1 MGALGH
7 PSQEPSVLSPAEVGD
22 IRVSVLGHC
31 APCHPTSTR
40 NKCTFE
46 RADARQPSL
55 SGAQRRAP
63 APVQALGDGCD
74 AGTSPTD
81 LSGTLQSLISCF
93 PNGLGEKVCPC
104 ALYNTCGASNHSK
117 EAGEVWHR
125 SPRCRSISW
134 VLPYPWLWLSPPCHD
149 PAGSATTR
157 SPASPLLRGGATRSS
172 LPHHPPSSSPSTAE
186 AHPSTVPASGTP
198 VPTQPLFSIPPA
210 ALRISDTPR
219 RPGRGD
225 RAVQH
230 GSCVPLPGDGIHQPP
245 AHSPSPDLGMAIP
258 RLGPSPGNAACQQAE
273 PGGRVEG
280 SREG

>member
-1 MGALGH
+1 MPCTTLVGPATTAKRQERSGTAARGAGA
-7 PSQEPSVLSPAEVGD
+7 SPGYFHTHGSDSALPAT
-22 IRVSVLGHC
+22 I
-31 APCHPTSTR
+31 P
-40 NKCTFE
+40 
-46 RADARQPSL
+46 RARRQ
-55 SGAQRRAP
+55 RAP
-63 APVQALGDGCD
+63 RLLHCCAAEQHVH
-74 AGTSPTD
+74 
-81 LSGTLQSLISCF
+81 
-93 PNGLGEKVCPC
+93 PC
-104 ALYNTCGASNHSK
+104 RIC
-117 EAGEVWHR
+117 
-125 SPRCRSISW
+125 
-134 VLPYPWLWLSPPCHD
+134 LWQ
-149 PAGSATTR
+149 
-157 SPASPLLRGGATRSS
+157 
-172 LPHHPPSSSPSTAE
+172 HPPSSSPSTAE